1 MEARSVYLGIAVRM
15 RGHHPGALGRNYLH
29 SGLTE
34 TYWYAVKENENYFIA
49 NLAHGMMIASLYG
62 NDRANVEEG
71 SSQVPKNYRA
81 ALETMPYVRRVERR
95 TETDETDALIKEWRE
110 LNRDVIRGESPDA
123 EKEVT
128 GG

>member
-34 TYWYAVKENENYFIA
+34 TYWYAVKAKENYFIA

-71 SSQVPKNYRA
+71 SRQVPKNYRA
-81 ALETMPYVRRVERR
+81 AL
-95 TETDETDALIKEWRE
+95 
-110 LNRDVIRGESPDA
+110 
-123 EKEVT
+123 
-128 GG
+128 